1 MAASLEGGEP
11 GDAIR
16 AAPGR
21 GDAVCQI
28 EAVATPPD
36 TAELVRRAL
45 AYPYDPPAGS
55 FVQLGAET
63 LPVPPQEIDIDGRRA
78 LLAYGSNASPE
89 ALTRKLAHLEPR
101 PIAVLRVALSGWDV
115 VYSAHVT
122 RYGSVPAA
130 VVPSPGTTAN
140 VHLVFP
146 DDEQLAALA
155 ATEGQ
160 NYRLEQLV
168 DFSAEY
174 EIGGEGPVEID
185 AFVGVHGPLLLDGS
199 PVALAAIPARGRAFP
214 ELTTPAMI
222 DRVRAAISP
231 DLTVEEFILHH
242 VEHGGRS
249 PLAPIEGA

>member
-1 MAASLEGGEP
+1 M
-11 GDAIR
+11 
-16 AAPGR
+16 
-21 GDAVCQI
+21 
-28 EAVATPPD
+28 ATPPD

-55 FVQLGAET
+55 FVQLGDRT
-63 LPVPPQEIDIDGRRA
+63 LPVPPGEVDIDGRRA

-101 PIAVLRVALSGWDV
+101 PIPALRVALGGWDV

-130 VVPSPGTTAN
+130 VVASPGTVAN
-140 VHLVFP
+140 VHLLFP

-160 NYRLEQLV
+160 NYRLEQLA

-174 EIGGEGPVEID
+174 EIGGEGPIEID
-185 AFVGVHGPLLLDGS
+185 AFVGVHGPLLVDGS
-199 PVALAAIPARGRAFP
+199 PVALAAIPARDRVFP
-214 ELTTPAMI
+214 ELTTPEMI
-222 DRVRAAISP
+222 DRVRAAITLS
-231 DLTVEEFILHH
+231 
-242 VEHGGRS
+242 
-249 PLAPIEGA
+249 

>member
-1 MAASLEGGEP
+1 MAAG
-11 GDAIR
+11 
-16 AAPGR
+16 
-21 GDAVCQI
+21 
-28 EAVATPPD
+28 PD
-36 TAELVRRAL
+36 TDELVRRAL

-55 FVQLGAET
+55 FVQLGDRT
-63 LPVPPQEIDIDGRRA
+63 LPVPPEEVDIDGRRA

-101 PIAVLRVALSGWDV
+101 PIPVLRVALGGWDV

-130 VVPSPGTTAN
+130 VVPSPGTTAS

-146 DDEQLAALA
+146 DDEQLEALA

-160 NYRLEQLV
+160 NYRLEQLA

-174 EIGGEGPVEID
+174 EIRGEGPVEVE
-185 AFVGVHGPLLLDGS
+185 AFVGVHGPLLVDGA
-199 PVALAAIPARGRAFP
+199 PVALAAIPARGRVFP
-214 ELTTPAMI
+214 ELTTPEMI
-222 DRVRAAISP
+222 DRVRAAIAP

-242 VEHGGRS
+242 VKHGGRS
-249 PLAPIEGA
+249 PLAPIDA